1 MSKIVLVQATPEEL
15 KALISES
22 VKPLVDDI
30 KANFKPKEPTTYL
43 TRQDVAD
50 LLQINLTTLWNYTRK
65 GTLTAYGIGSRVYY
79 KRHEVESAIVEQ
91 PPATFN
97 LMLEALQNLENDN
110 NQIPNHAWEMVQKA
124 IQKAIG

>member
-43 TRQDVAD
+43 TRQEVAD
-50 LLQINLTTLWNYTRK
+50 LLKINLTTLWHWTNQGK
-65 GTLTAYGIGSRVYY
+65 LTAYSIGSRIYY
-79 KRHEVESAIVEQ
+79 KRKQVENSIVE
-91 PPATFN
+91 
-97 LMLEALQNLENDN
+97 L
-110 NQIPNHAWEMVQKA
+110 K
-124 IQKAIG
+124 K